1 MPVADL
7 AQWGATLA
15 MALIGSAAFWGYWK
29 DRKKSKAE
37 GTVAGATVEIQVEA
51 HRVANLEQR
60 FAFAQSA
67 WDEERGSLQRRI
79 SHLEELLETERRERV
94 EDETASHEKIRT
106 LEARVLGMQRELHEV
121 TDELAGLRR
130 LREKKS
136 DPNR

>member
-1 MPVADL
+1 MLGGDA
-7 AQWGATLA
+7 AQWAAILA
-15 MALIGSAAFWGYWK
+15 AVFGTAFWGYWR

-79 SHLEELLETERRERV
+79 LHLEELLETERKERV
-94 EDETASHEKIRT
+94 EDEKASHEKIRL
-106 LEARVLGMQRELHEV
+106 LEARVLGMQRELTEV

-130 LREKKS
+130 MREKKQ
-136 DPNR
+136 P